1 MRKVTKKKKRKERRI
16 RDQIFWGRGLGLVL
30 SLVWMSWGDVGY
42 SNVQRTCL
50 LFCLLRNLQLSAAQV
65 VLQLQQP
72 SAASA
77 RAGDVFHAARF
88 LADVTGIRVYE
99 YWRYVNEC
107 GASSTSSRN

>member
-1 MRKVTKKKKRKERRI
+1 
-16 RDQIFWGRGLGLVL
+16 
-30 SLVWMSWGDVGY
+30 MSWGDVGY